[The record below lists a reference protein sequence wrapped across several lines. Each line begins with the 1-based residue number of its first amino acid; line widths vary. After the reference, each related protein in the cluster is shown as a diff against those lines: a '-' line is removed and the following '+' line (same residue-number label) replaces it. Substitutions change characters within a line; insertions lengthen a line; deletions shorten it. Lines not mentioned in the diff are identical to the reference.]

1 MSSFSGTQRELLC
14 DAVLAAF
21 PQKAGLR
28 QWLDRKINTEK
39 TKDDDNVIQC
49 VNLDKPPSEVA
60 FDLVQWLD
68 SKGRIVEFLAKLA
81 PSYPNP
87 DVLEALR
94 KILACSENESDA
106 QLRIQVFLEILAEQP
121 RNEKVIRAVQ
131 QIPGC
136 PDPLPQSLRLGVDPK
151 RSVMADG
158 SPTSEND
165 FDPRTE
171 DVAKAIRS
179 KLDAI
184 KDSKVLDENDQEVGL
199 LRLVSQEL
207 GAGAP
212 SSGKDLSAYLAAF
225 LTERKD
231 VEDCGN
237 LVWRVFD
244 LLCNR
249 GKKEEAKII
258 GEVVDLMLPLS
269 LPWDILSEA
278 WRQLQDHGAVLIQS
292 SVAKKTGAEILV
304 AGLFKKPT
312 SWSISSPEP
321 TGQQLVG
328 FEDVPIG
335 DPDRNEESALR
346 DLYLATYYPNDRK
359 KGTSTADRLTAAQMR
374 EDLCGRFRSRRLGP
388 QRPSYCVVTLASSE
402 TDRQNQ
408 AKLLSNLAIP
418 HLLFI
423 ELKPDNSK
431 SREFESFV
439 IDCLN
444 IRLEWA
450 TKGFPV

>member
-1 MSSFSGTQRELLC
+1 MPWNLSPSDSMRLVDIVKGIASFGSAHEREALMSIVLGQSTRAT
-14 DAVLAAF
+14 DAVS
-21 PQKAGLR
+21 Q
-28 QWLDRKINTEK
+28 LDFGGSSDVFARRVISHFNSFGQIESGEQSLELILTNLVVPRVDVPVGREIHDIINRCK
-39 TKDDDNVIQC
+39 TVPKQ
-49 VNLDKPPSEVA
+49 PPS
-60 FDLVQWLD
+60 
-68 SKGRIVEFLAKLA
+68 
-81 PSYPNP
+81 
-87 DVLEALR
+87 
-94 KILACSENESDA
+94 
-106 QLRIQVFLEILAEQP
+106 QP
-121 RNEKVIRAVQ
+121 GSTP
-131 QIPGC
+131 PG
-136 PDPLPQSLRLGVDPK
+136 G
-151 RSVMADG
+151 
-158 SPTSEND
+158 

-171 DVAKAIRS
+171 DVAKAIRR
-179 KLDAI
+179 KFDAI
-184 KDSKVLDENDQEVGL
+184 KDSKVLDENDQEVEL

-225 LTERKD
+225 LTGRKD

-258 GEVVDLMLPLS
+258 GEVVDLMLPFS
-269 LPWDILSEA
+269 LPWDILNEA

-292 SVAKKTGAEILV
+292 SVAKKAGAEILV

-346 DLYLATYYPNDRK
+346 DLYLATYYPNDRE

-423 ELKPDNSK
+423 ELKPDSK
-431 SREFESFV
+431 TREFESFV

-444 IRLEWA
+444 IRLKWA

>member
-1 MSSFSGTQRELLC
+1 MSSLSGPQKELLRNAVMTAFP
-14 DAVLAAF
+14 DGMGLKRWLGTNLHTEQSHDNVLA
-21 PQKAGLR
+21 
-28 QWLDRKINTEK
+28 D
-39 TKDDDNVIQC
+39 
-49 VNLDKPPSEVA
+49 VNIKQSDSDIA
-60 FDLVQWLD
+60 YDLVELLEA
-68 SKGRIVEFLAKLA
+68 KGLTIEFLAKLA
-81 PSYPNP
+81 ADYPN
-87 DVLEALR
+87 DKVFLALH
-94 KILACSENESDA
+94 KILACSGNQNDGLQRFTE
-106 QLRIQVFLEILAEQP
+106 FLDILAKQP
-121 RNEKVIRAVQ
+121 LKQKTIRFVQ

-184 KDSKVLDENDQEVGL
+184 KDSKVLDENYQEVGL
-199 LRLVSQEL
+199 LRFVSQEL

-292 SVAKKTGAEILV
+292 SVVKKTGAEILV
-304 AGLFKKPT
+304 AGLFKRPT

-346 DLYLATYYPNDRK
+346 DLYLATCYPNDRE

-374 EDLCGRFRSRRLGP
+374 QELCGLFWSRSLGP
-388 QRPSYCVVTLASSE
+388 KRPSYCVVTLALSE
-402 TDRQNQ
+402 KDRQNQ

-423 ELKPDNSK
+423 ELKPDSK
-431 SREFESFV
+431 TLKFESFV

-444 IRLEWA
+444 IRLKWA